1 MAYIFPVQNVGRE
14 LFYWELRNVFLKL
27 IIMKTRLLGLALLG
41 LTLCTPAKAIQ
52 KQIVLRCTDNKD
64 VWVQDNRSLSLL
76 PTAVHDGN
84 VITICSEKTLEEV
97 CIYVV
102 DAHGSVLHT
111 EEVGT
116 LSGEYSFTLSGEPK
130 GTLWL
135 VVQTDEESYEGT
147 FSL

>member
-1 MAYIFPVQNVGRE
+1 
-14 LFYWELRNVFLKL
+14 
-27 IIMKTRLLGLALLG
+27 MKTKLLGLALLG

-52 KQIVLRCTDNKD
+52 KQIVLQCADLKGMIGR
-64 VWVQDNRSLSLL
+64 DNRSLSLF
-76 PTAVHDGN
+76 PTASHDGN
-84 VITICSEKTLEEV
+84 VITICSEKALEEV

-102 DAHGSVLHT
+102 DAHGNVLHT

>member
-27 IIMKTRLLGLALLG
+27 IIMKTKLLGLALLG
-41 LTLCTPAKAIQ
+41 LTLCTSAKAIQ
-52 KQIVLRCTDNKD
+52 KQIVLQCTDRKD
-64 VWVQDNRSLSLL
+64 RWVQDERSLFQFL
-76 PTAVHDGN
+76 TASHDEN
-84 VITICSEKTLEEV
+84 VITICSEKTLDEV
-97 CIYVV
+97 CVYVV
-102 DAHGSVLHT
+102 DAHGNILHA

-116 LSGEYSFTLSGEPK
+116 LSGDYTFTLDGQPK

-135 VVQTDEESYEGT
+135 VIQTDNESYEGT